1 MKFISEMWHPNS
13 LWWNFLIR
21 PPEFFSTETISIPSQ
36 STKLEKC
43 ASLSWYAVFRPVFRL
58 YQYLF
63 FQHAPGED
71 QWGYE
76 DASER
81 WLPIHTVETIVR

>member
-1 MKFISEMWHPNS
+1 M
-13 LWWNFLIR
+13 
-21 PPEFFSTETISIPSQ
+21 
-36 STKLEKC
+36 EKC
-43 ASLSWYAVFRPVFRL
+43 ASLSWYAVFCPVFRL
-58 YQYLF
+58 YQYSF